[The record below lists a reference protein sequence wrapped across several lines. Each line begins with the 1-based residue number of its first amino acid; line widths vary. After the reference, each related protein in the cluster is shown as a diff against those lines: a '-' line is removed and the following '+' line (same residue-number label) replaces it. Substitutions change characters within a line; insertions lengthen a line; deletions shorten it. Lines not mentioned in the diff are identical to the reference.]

1 MDMENNNHAMAAG
14 ASSDSNTTTDHPT
27 PKSSSCVNDNNKL
40 YKGVRKRKWGKW
52 VSEIRLPNSRE
63 RIWLGSYDSPEKAAR
78 AFDAALYCL
87 RGRHA
92 NFNFPNTP
100 CNMDTTNAPH
110 QSLTPQEIQEV
121 AANFANQAPLLQKP
135 QEPLEYKCEMKV
147 TQQKTP
153 QLSGGGGNSSSFG
166 SKSSCKSD
174 SKQDSTG
181 TSTNTTCTP
190 TTTASSCSTTM
201 YECDGTVQVDHG
213 DMDWTFLNVFDYSNE
228 VFPVVGSDYDLHNSE
243 LHKMHSGSGELLYS
257 TPFDQ
262 GYEQLI
268 EADHDDDD
276 PFSHQSFLWNWNF

>member
-1 MDMENNNHAMAAG
+1 MENNNHHAMAAG
-14 ASSDSNTTTDHPT
+14 ASSDSNTSDHTTPI
-27 PKSSSCVNDNNKL
+27 SSSCVNDNNNNKL

>member
-1 MDMENNNHAMAAG
+1 MENNNHHAMAAG
-14 ASSDSNTTTDHPT
+14 ASSDSNTSDHTTPI
-27 PKSSSCVNDNNKL
+27 SSSCVNDNNNNKL

-100 CNMDTTNAPH
+100 CNMDTATNAPPN

-121 AANFANQAPLLQKP
+121 AAKFANQVFPLLQKP
-135 QEPLEYKCEMKV
+135 QE
-147 TQQKTP
+147 QP
-153 QLSGGGGNSSSFG
+153 QPQRSSDGGGGGANSSSFG
-166 SKSSCKSD
+166 SKLLCKSD
-174 SKQDSTG
+174 SIAESST
-181 TSTNTTCTP
+181 TSTTTNCTP
-190 TTTASSCSTTM
+190 TTTASSCSATM
-201 YECDGTVQVDHG
+201 YECDGTEQVDRG
-213 DMDWTFLNVFDYSNE
+213 DMMDWTFLNVFDFSNE
-228 VFPVVGSDYDLHNSE
+228 VVLPAVGSDYNDLYNSE
-243 LHKMHSGSGELLYS
+243 LHKMHSDSGELLYS
-257 TPFDQ
+257 TPFE

>member
-100 CNMDTTNAPH
+100 CNMDTATNAPPN

-121 AANFANQAPLLQKP
+121 AAKFANQVSPLLQKP
-135 QEPLEYKCEMKV
+135 QE
-147 TQQKTP
+147 QP
-153 QLSGGGGNSSSFG
+153 QPQRSSDGGGGGANSSSFG
-166 SKSSCKSD
+166 SKLLCKSD
-174 SKQDSTG
+174 SIAESST
-181 TSTNTTCTP
+181 TSTTTNCTP
-190 TTTASSCSTTM
+190 TTTASSCSATM
-201 YECDGTVQVDHG
+201 YECDGTEQVDRG
-213 DMDWTFLNVFDYSNE
+213 DMMDWTFLNVFDFSNE
-228 VFPVVGSDYDLHNSE
+228 VVLPAVGSDYNDLYNSE
-243 LHKMHSGSGELLYS
+243 LHKMHSDSGELLYS
-257 TPFDQ
+257 TPFE